1 MTSLAEI
8 ERRRKKAIRIE
19 INDLI
24 ERKCKGCSIYTA
36 NYRQYGQTKAQEM
49 CGTDCAIGQQLL
61 ALGKQ
66 LLSGR
71 PSEDLV
77 DQNATKVQPKE
88 VSNQVAD
95 GLTREK
101 YLELCRTLPDYK
113 IANQF
118 NISTQALKRRKEG
131 WGIPDRRRNPAKPSN
146 SENTQAKGMPDR
158 PTPLPTIEKEKD
170 QKAATEEKDEQTS
183 ANELRDVILAKVA
196 LLEQQLQEKDE
207 EIAGLKAKNEQ
218 LRELYEQQIKEI
230 QEASIHRLFF
240 RPQDLMHLTI
250 KTDKEDVADNTKRAL
265 QKLGV
270 DFDYK
275 VRKGVI
281 EVTTA
286 V

>member
-1 MTSLAEI
+1 MGTPVPNRAVEEACRGAGPLTVTTIDRLDPATREELIRKYGLEI
-8 ERRRKKAIRIE
+8 GEPSGGESDKVKESSNEKQAGS
-19 INDLI
+19 DTL
-24 ERKCKGCSIYTA
+24 
-36 NYRQYGQTKAQEM
+36 TK
-49 CGTDCAIGQQLL
+49 
-61 ALGKQ
+61 
-66 LLSGR
+66 
-71 PSEDLV
+71 
-77 DQNATKVQPKE
+77 
-88 VSNQVAD
+88 
-95 GLTREK
+95 EK
-101 YLELCRTLPDYK
+101 YLELSGHLPDYK

-146 SENTQAKGMPDR
+146 SDNTQAKGMPDR

-218 LRELYEQQIKEI
+218 LRDLYEQQIKEI